1 LVEKLFAIA
10 ALTLALAACGPAG
23 NGYDDLARGDMA
35 TFEFRAVPQD
45 AAEASFL
52 DAQGGE
58 VRIADFEGQILLVNL
73 WATWCA
79 PCVREMPQLDALQA
93 ALGSAEFQV
102 IAISSDRRPRE
113 EVETFLRED
122 IGAQNLALYMDNNL
136 GFSLGSQ
143 VTVWPTTIL
152 FDAQGRELG
161 RIAGPAE
168 WDGEDAR
175 ALIEGVIAAT
185 AD

>member
-10 ALTLALAACGPAG
+10 AMALALAACGPRE
-23 NGYDDLARGDMA
+23 NGLQRFAQGDMA
-35 TFEFRAVPQD
+35 TFEFRAVPQE

-52 DAQGGE
+52 DAEGGK
-58 VRIADFEGQILLVNL
+58 VRIADFQGQVLLVNF

-93 ALGSAEFQV
+93 ALGSSAFQV
-102 IAISSDRRPRE
+102 ITISSDRRPRAD
-113 EVETFLRED
+113 VETFLRED

-152 FDAQGRELG
+152 FDAQGREIG